1 MKGQYIQ
8 FYKRSDNNRNFHML
22 VEDTDNVV
30 KLDGRLSLANSCK
43 LATEICRKNNY
54 KGFRIM
60 VKKDIKTPT
69 DSYRT
74 LHMLTDCWKV
84 FPNSVEC

>member
-8 FYKRSDNNRNFHML
+8 FFTKSTKNPNFHML
-22 VEDTDNVV
+22 VEDEGNT
-30 KLDGRLSLANSCK
+30 KTLDGRLSLGSCCK
-43 LATEICRKNNY
+43 VAVDLCRENGY

-60 VKKDIKTPT
+60 IEKNVKHSEGD
-69 DSYRT
+69 YRT
-74 LHMLTDCWKV
+74 WHYLTECWKV